1 MPTSAQFSSHAGE
14 RAYPGIAA
22 AGGVVHARVLVIGHG
37 PAELPERELDA
48 SEVPGELD
56 RFQRALMETREE
68 LHAVQRQVSS
78 AMGAKE
84 AEIFETQLLVLDD
97 PTLLDEVNRGI
108 AERRR
113 NAEAAFHEVAGK
125 YADAL
130 AAVDDDY
137 LRERAADV
145 RDVAHRVLNNLM
157 GVASASDLSRLTE
170 PVIVV
175 APDLSPSTTAVL
187 DRTKVLGFATD
198 GGGQTSHTAIMA
210 RKLRIPAVVGL
221 WQATRHVRSGE
232 YALLDGHSGTL
243 ILNPTDATL
252 FQYGQ
257 IRERRAAFEQ
267 RLRDLREQPAVT
279 FDGSKIILAAN
290 IDDPADAAAVKEAGA
305 EGVGLF
311 RTEFL
316 FLKSS
321 EAPDEE
327 AQFAAYREAAAALAP
342 AGVVIRTLDLG
353 GDKLPAE
360 DAHREENPFLG
371 WRAIRISLD
380 RPAQFKQ
387 QLRAILR
394 ASAHGNVKLMYPMI
408 SSLDELL
415 AANALLDECRQELR
429 SAGVPFDEQMEVGMM
444 IEVPSAALIAPLLA
458 PHVKFFSFGTNDLT
472 QYTIAVDRMN
482 ERVAHLHQVSHP
494 GVLRLMQ
501 MTIEAAREHGCWVG
515 VCGEAAGDPA
525 VIPLFVGLGVQE
537 LSATPAVVPA
547 AKFLVRRLK
556 VDEAR
561 AMTAEAIRTGTA
573 KGAYE
578 RSLALARQVAPELFP
593 T

>member
-1 MPTSAQFSSHAGE
+1 
-14 RAYPGIAA
+14 
-22 AGGVVHARVLVIGHG
+22 
-37 PAELPERELDA
+37 
-48 SEVPGELD
+48 
-56 RFQRALMETREE
+56 
-68 LHAVQRQVSS
+68 
-78 AMGAKE
+78 
-84 AEIFETQLLVLDD
+84 
-97 PTLLDEVNRGI
+97 
-108 AERRR
+108 
-113 NAEAAFHEVAGK
+113 
-125 YADAL
+125 
-130 AAVDDDY
+130 VDDDY

-145 RDVAHRVLNNLM
+145 RDVEHRVLNNLM
-157 GVASASDLSRLTE
+157 GVASASDLSRLSE

-221 WQATRHVRSGE
+221 GQATRLVRSGE

-267 RLRDLREQPAVT
+267 RLRDLRDQPAIT
-279 FDGSKIILAAN
+279 FDGTKLVLAAN
-290 IDDPADAAAVKEAGA
+290 IDDPSDAAAVKDAGA

-316 FLKSS
+316 FLKSP

-327 AQFAAYREAAAALAP
+327 AQFVAYRHAASALAP

-353 GDKLPAE
+353 GDKLSAQ
-360 DAHREENPFLG
+360 DSHREENPFLG

-380 RPAQFKQ
+380 RPAQFRQ

-394 ASAHGNVKLMYPMI
+394 ASAYGNVKLMYPMI

-415 AANALLDECRQELR
+415 AANALLDECRTELR
-429 SAGVPFDEQMEVGMM
+429 KAGVPFDEGIEVGMM

-525 VIPLFVGLGVQE
+525 VIPLFVGLGVHE

-547 AKFLVRRLK
+547 AKFLLRRLK

-573 KGAYE
+573 RGAHE

-593 T
+593 A